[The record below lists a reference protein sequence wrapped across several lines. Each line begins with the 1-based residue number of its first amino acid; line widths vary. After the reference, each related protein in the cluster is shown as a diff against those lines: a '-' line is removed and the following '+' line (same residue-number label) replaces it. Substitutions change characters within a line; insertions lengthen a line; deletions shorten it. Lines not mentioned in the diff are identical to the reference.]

1 MLSRRSFYIIK
12 NIIIYYLEDNPRLSR
27 RFSYVIKKR
36 AFLKDIHIYRKTDFN
51 PAKVRHVNGLRST
64 WNWILAFSALSIG
77 NNSAAFPRQR
87 AHLVCWSSVIW
98 RKQGGS
104 CQCCVIFPAILN
116 ISILKITFFV
126 CVQHSFSLFLF
137 SLPSNDL
144 CWWFSPLF
152 YSFCTLFPPF
162 FAYFIRASFTCVHSA
177 YYKLFVVWVTLN
189 NKRLLWTITGSHVS
203 FCRVSV

>member
-1 MLSRRSFYIIK
+1 MWQSVSSNPDNIFFLHIRLASLVFHVTQPSHSLCYIGIPK
-12 NIIIYYLEDNPRLSR
+12 PWTLGQGACCNPEGSANNTCLLEFKPIY
-27 RFSYVIKKR
+27 
-36 AFLKDIHIYRKTDFN
+36 
-51 PAKVRHVNGLRST
+51 
-64 WNWILAFSALSIG
+64 
-77 NNSAAFPRQR
+77 
-87 AHLVCWSSVIW
+87 
-98 RKQGGS
+98 
-104 CQCCVIFPAILN
+104 
-116 ISILKITFFV
+116 SILKITFFV